1 MSAFFFFGL
10 AVVVNGMIAVG
21 FLTTA
26 VGLGGIAIAGTAFK
40 DVATAQSNTPRLL
53 LSC

>member
-10 AVVVNGMIAVG
+10 AVVLNGMIAVG

-26 VGLGGIAIAGTAFK
+26 VGLGGIAIAGTSFK
-40 DVATAQSNTPRLL
+40 DVARAQCKTS
-53 LSC
+53 

>member
-10 AVVVNGMIAVG
+10 AVVLNGMIAVG

-26 VGLGGIAIAGTAFK
+26 VGLGGIAIAGTSFSFK
-40 DVATAQSNTPRLL
+40 DVTRAQSKT
-53 LSC
+53 S